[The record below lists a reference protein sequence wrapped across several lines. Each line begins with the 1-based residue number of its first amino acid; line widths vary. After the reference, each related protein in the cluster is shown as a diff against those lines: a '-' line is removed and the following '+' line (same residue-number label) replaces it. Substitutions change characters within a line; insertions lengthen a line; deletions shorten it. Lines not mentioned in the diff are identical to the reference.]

1 MPVITDAGRGHRPGA
16 RGGGGPTV
24 PAFMQW
30 CDRGRRQSSASRRSI
45 RTRACP
51 SSRARYTCSGPGFAG
66 RSPRRYRTWPDPDTN
81 RIRHGKLLI
90 SARSRCVTREHGS
103 DTDHPCIK
111 RSVSWSR
118 TFGMALCN
126 RPSSGEART
135 LPLCAAVGSMP
146 IMVQAAG
153 GRVFFASA
161 ISLRQIA
168 GSARPL
174 CVRGSPVRMRR
185 IDRPAPL

>member
-1 MPVITDAGRGHRPGA
+1 MKPVARPGGEA
-16 RGGGGPTV
+16 SEEALLTETV
-24 PAFMQW
+24 
-30 CDRGRRQSSASRRSI
+30 
-45 RTRACP
+45 
-51 SSRARYTCSGPGFAG
+51 
-66 RSPRRYRTWPDPDTN
+66 
-81 RIRHGKLLI
+81 LL
-90 SARSRCVTREHGS
+90 A
-103 DTDHPCIK
+103 
-111 RSVSWSR
+111 
-118 TFGMALCN
+118 
-126 RPSSGEART
+126 EART